1 MKKVFLA
8 LAVACSL
15 SGCTALA
22 GPVLDAA
29 VSIAK
34 PAATVGDKVVLEG
47 TRGLI
52 LANNAYQGATAL
64 LIPVVKSKKLSST
77 QLDMIEKLN
86 DRALALLEGADST
99 LSVAERA
106 ASLML
111 IANQLNSIR
120 ESVH

>member
-1 MKKVFLA
+1 MKKLVLCFA
-8 LAVACSL
+8 AAISL
-15 SGCTALA
+15 SGCTTLV
-22 GPVLDAA
+22 GPALDAA

-34 PAATVGDKVVLEG
+34 PASAVGDKVVLEG

-64 LIPVVKSKKLSST
+64 IAVPVRAKKFSND

-86 DRALALLEGADST
+86 DRALALLQGADKT
-99 LSVAERA
+99 LSIAERA
-106 ASLML
+106 ASIML

-120 ESVH
+120 ESVN